1 MCEKYN
7 THLSSLKLR
16 LDEGQVILVIIREE
30 RRKEDEEGNED
41 SHLVMQSCT
50 EKCIS
55 LLDSVLKKRMCHGN
69 SYFLYIKSAFCF
81 KGDKR
86 RTSLYPLNFASIRLY
101 TPISLHINI
110 LASKLEAGKTG
121 PTIGIWRMGMDRCIA
136 EDPR

>member
-16 LDEGQVILVIIREE
+16 LDEGQVILVIIRDE

-55 LLDSVLKKRMCHGN
+55 LLDSVLKKRMWHGN
-69 SYFLYIKSAFCF
+69 SYFFISNL
-81 KGDKR
+81 
-86 RTSLYPLNFASIRLY
+86 LFALKETREEPHFTL
-101 TPISLHINI
+101 
-110 LASKLEAGKTG
+110 
-121 PTIGIWRMGMDRCIA
+121 
-136 EDPR
+136 